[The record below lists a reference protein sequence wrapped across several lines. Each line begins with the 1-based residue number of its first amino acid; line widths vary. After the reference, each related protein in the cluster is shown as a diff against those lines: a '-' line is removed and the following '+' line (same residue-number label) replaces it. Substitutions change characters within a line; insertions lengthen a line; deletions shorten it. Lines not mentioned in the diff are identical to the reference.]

1 MEMLKKYFPLAFTAK
16 KDIVALV
23 INILIHIVADAV
35 VGLAIWLLSALP
47 LVGGLIGALG
57 GVIGLYFTVS
67 LVLSILDYLKIL
79 K

>member
-1 MEMLKKYFPLAFTAK
+1 
-16 KDIVALV
+16 VAG
-23 INILIHIVADAV
+23 VAI
-35 VGLAIWLLSALP
+35 GLLSALP